1 MVKSTPFNIAYFD
14 IIEGEIENLTR
25 YGNYKHEVAVGFEN
39 DDKKY
44 MLFEEVPNTKS
55 GANFKVDN
63 VNKKIAATV
72 DSLLKDYKENTEK
85 LLNLDFLKDTN
96 SKEAK
101 IKKYLSIER

>member
-1 MVKSTPFNIAYFD
+1 
-14 IIEGEIENLTR
+14 
-25 YGNYKHEVAVGFEN
+25 
-39 DDKKY
+39 

-55 GANFKVDN
+55 GTNFKVDS
-63 VNKKIAATV
+63 VNKKISATV

-85 LLNLDFLKDTN
+85 LLNLDFLKDVN